1 MDNDFGAT
9 DKSGIIP
16 FLFNRLIKGILSM
29 QPRHLI
35 VIFALVILLFGSL
48 AILDFVVMAHA

>member
-1 MDNDFGAT
+1 
-9 DKSGIIP
+9 
-16 FLFNRLIKGILSM
+16 M

>member
-1 MDNDFGAT
+1 
-9 DKSGIIP
+9 
-16 FLFNRLIKGILSM
+16 M

-48 AILDFVVMAHA
+48 AILDFVVMKHA